1 MEVIHPSMW
10 NGWSEGVAPDL
21 RTRKQTAPFPSR
33 IMIPELNSVRLLLLP
48 EINCRSHSWGVQ
60 SIPAK
65 ALSLRVVAPM
75 LEPAVVPKLTDD
87 GK

>member
-1 MEVIHPSMW
+1 
-10 NGWSEGVAPDL
+10 
-21 RTRKQTAPFPSR
+21 
-33 IMIPELNSVRLLLLP
+33 MIPELNSVRLLLLP